1 MKQSKDVIMND
12 EQYEQMLLAA
22 EKYNSETRR
31 AIKDQFNEMQEKRT
45 TSSMKDIRIF
55 QLLKDH
61 IKATEHD
68 IPNIIP
74 SLKFGSFRNGTL
86 HVRVLDKT
94 MRQVL
99 LTYTKSQEWALALK
113 QYGVREI
120 FLLP

>member
-61 IKATEHD
+61 IKAAEHD

-86 HVRVLDKT
+86 HVRVMDEP
-94 MRQVL
+94 MRQAL
-99 LTYTKSQEWALALK
+99 FTYHKHQEWSLALK